1 MSGLVAFMSRPA
13 GRIARVVAGI
23 VLIVVGA
30 VVGGAGWFL
39 AVVGLVP
46 LAAGAFDVCLL
57 GPVFGQP
64 LRGVQVRGNVASR
77 R

>member
-1 MSGLVAFMSRPA
+1 MTGLVAFMSSPA

-30 VVGGAGWFL
+30 VIGGAGWFL

-46 LAAGAFDVCLL
+46 LAAGVFDVCLL
-57 GPVFGQP
+57 GPVFVQP
-64 LRGVQVRGNVASR
+64 LRGVQARGHVASQR
-77 R
+77 

>member
-1 MSGLVAFMSRPA
+1 MTDLVAFMSSPA
-13 GRIARVVAGI
+13 GRIARMVAGV

-30 VVGGAGWFL
+30 VIGGAGWIL

-57 GPVFGQP
+57 GPLFGRP
-64 LRGVQVRGNVASR
+64 LAGSQMRGNVASR